1 MVRRLFSVVCAAL
14 CVVRASLLAQQQ
26 QQPPPPPERP
36 HNPTQEVAGQ
46 QPEGSALDVGPAKL
60 RIGGYLGLT
69 GIYRTTNSGG
79 GTGTHFAEIPYV
91 DTLQGNVTEARLT
104 AESSRLSIRIDAD
117 FPEDRPRFRSLAG
130 YFEMD
135 FSGTAPGNAEITS
148 TSAGLRLRN
157 AFAEVR
163 YRESMFLSAGQAFSL
178 MTPSKDQL
186 SMWPAD
192 MELSQALDTNYLAG
206 MVWGRFP
213 QLRVTWRPSKTF
225 NWAASVENPE
235 QEIGSGLVTLPSCC
249 ANDITAQF
257 NTGSSGTNVPNGMPD
272 FVSRIAINEGR
283 LHLDVGGV
291 LRAFRNSVAPYTD
304 SFRTVGGGGSVHANI
319 RTTGGMNVIVET
331 AAGAGLGRYVGG
343 LAPDVVFRADGS
355 IDPLRTTSWVSGVE
369 QRLNRRSSI
378 AGYYS
383 GVVTDAVYEHDTGGS
398 YIGFGFP
405 GSSHANNRRID
416 EVTGTLS
423 AVTMATANRG
433 SAQIGLQL
441 SWLRREPW
449 SQGSGPPSA
458 SAFLFFAQLRYNLP

>member
-1 MVRRLFSVVCAAL
+1 VRSLLSLACAAL
-14 CVVRASLLAQQQ
+14 CAGSAPLRAQQ
-26 QQPPPPPERP
+26 PPPERP

-46 QPEGSALDVGPAKL
+46 QPEGNALDVGPAKL

-79 GTGTHFAEIPYV
+79 GTGTRFAEIPYV
-91 DTLQGNVTEARLT
+91 DTLQGNVTETRLT
-104 AESSRLSIRIDAD
+104 AESSRLSIRIDAE
-117 FPEDRPRFRSLAG
+117 FPEQRPRFRSLAG

-135 FSGTAPGNAEITS
+135 FSGAAPGNAEITT
-148 TSAGLRLRN
+148 TSAGMRLRN

-163 YRESMFLSAGQAFSL
+163 YSGSIFLSAGQAFSL
-178 MTPSKDQL
+178 MTAAKDQL

-206 MVWGRFP
+206 MVWGRYP

-235 QEIGSGLVTLPSCC
+235 QQIGSGLVTLPSCC
-249 ANDITAQF
+249 ASDITAQF

-272 FVSRIAINEGR
+272 FVTRVAINEGR
-283 LHLDVGGV
+283 VHLDAGGV

-304 SFRTVGGGGSVHANI
+304 SFRTVGGGASVHANI
-319 RTTGGMNVIVET
+319 KAAAGTHVIVET
-331 AAGAGLGRYVGG
+331 ARGSGFGRYVGG
-343 LAPDVVFRADGS
+343 LAPDVVFHADGS
-355 IDPLRTTSWVSGVE
+355 IDPVRTTSWVGGVE
-369 QRLNRRSSI
+369 QRLNPRSSI
-378 AGYYS
+378 GGYYS
-383 GVVTDAVYEHDTGGS
+383 GIVADATYGSDTGGG

-405 GSSHANNRRID
+405 GSSNANNRRID

-423 AVTMATANRG
+423 TVTMATANRG

-449 SQGSGPPSA
+449 SQGSGPACA